1 MGSNEEKMGKMI
13 KHALN
18 MIHKDAADAGD
29 RSGLQGV
36 VFDVVRKTGLDTLGI
51 GVRELAQKYL
61 DALKG
66 GEFATEEIEV
76 IDQDAVDNSK
86 PNKLFNLGLGE
97 TMYSRLER
105 AILEGGHTL
114 EEAPKQSHPA
124 VVLDRVADRSDSKPF
139 PVKFY
144 DGSVLNVTPAQAR
157 AFMDVYY
164 KMDDL
169 ERTRADKYLKTK
181 NGFREYLKLN
191 KVEEKLHHA
200 FPVFENMDEQTL
212 EIIGKLGKHMHGN
225 KLKEAIGTIMKSRGY
240 DPKTGKRVEK

>member
-1 MGSNEEKMGKMI
+1 MGSDNDKMSKMI
-13 KHALN
+13 KHALH

-29 RSGLQGV
+29 KSGIQGV
-36 VFDVVRKTGLDTLGI
+36 VFDVVRKTGLDTLGV

-76 IDQDAVDNSK
+76 IDQDAVDNST

-97 TMYSRLER
+97 TMSPLEK
-105 AILEGGHTL
+105 AIIEGNHTL
-114 EEAPKQSHPA
+114 EEAPKQSHPV
-124 VVLDRVADRSDSKPF
+124 VVLDRVADRSDNKPF

-144 DGSVLNVTPAQAR
+144 DDSVLNVTPAQAR

-164 KMDDL
+164 KMDDR
-169 ERTRADKYLKTK
+169 ERTNADKYLKTK

-200 FPVFENMDEQTL
+200 FPVFEEMDEQTL
-212 EIIGKLGKHMHGN
+212 EIIGKLGKHLRGD
-225 KLKEAIGTIMKSRGY
+225 KLKDAIGTIMKSRGY

>member
-1 MGSNEEKMGKMI
+1 MGSNDDKMGKMI

-29 RSGLQGV
+29 KSGLQGV

-97 TMYSRLER
+97 TMSPLEK
-105 AILEGGHTL
+105 AIIEGGHTL

-200 FPVFENMDEQTL
+200 FPVFEEMDDQTL
-212 EIIGKLGKHMHGN
+212 EIIGKLGKHLRGD
-225 KLKEAIGTIMKSRGY
+225 KLKDAIGTIMKSRGY